1 MNRLSVKMLIGVL
14 SFSLCAE
21 SAFASSVTDYENAA
35 IAAAKKRNEQLKKR
49 RAELETEARKKAQ
62 IELEE
67 KQRQEAQQREEK
79 QRQEA
84 QQREEARKK
93 AQIELEEKQRQE
105 AQQREIEQKA
115 ELAAQEKRK
124 IDEWYRQ
131 LFIKNFAD
139 NIKNLKNCSQDFY
152 VITALPLGGRDEIIF
167 DEIKSSDSSVNLI
180 DIILQSLQ
188 WEGHPHKV
196 TSVEK
201 LNDPTAKNY
210 FTVEFIVGDN
220 IESYIES
227 HADNLFTRQ
236 FLIVNSREANLQS
249 SAWENMKKYYFKQV
263 YTYDAATRLTVKL
276 TQNDSGEII
285 SSEAS
290 GEIGRCSIPTF

>member
-139 NIKNLKNCSQDFY
+139 NIKNCSQDFY
-152 VITALPLGGRDEIIF
+152 VMPAKWEDGDYF
-167 DEIKSSDSSVNLI
+167 DEIKTSDSSVNLI

-227 HADNLFTRQ
+227 QADNLFTRQ